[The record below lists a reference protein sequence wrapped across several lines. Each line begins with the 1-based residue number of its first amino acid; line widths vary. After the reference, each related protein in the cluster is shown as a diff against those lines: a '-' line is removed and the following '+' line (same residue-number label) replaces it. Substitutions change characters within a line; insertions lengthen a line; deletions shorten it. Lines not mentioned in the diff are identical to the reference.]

1 MILPVRTRKKGFTL
15 VETVI
20 AMTVTFVLLSMIL
33 SLIVAVIKNTEKND
47 HENAVHNDLNIAVL
61 NTSNWYNSFGAF
73 ESGDYLYDFSP
84 VVKSQNSGGEDVY
97 TVTSES
103 ELLAVYDAD
112 SETEDGIVS
121 PIATLHFDGGSKLFY
136 ASNRYSRYLLTNV
149 DRITF
154 LKKGK
159 IVKASIYYD
168 GESIPMI
175 LLLSNERL

>member
-20 AMTVTFVLLSMIL
+20 AMGVTFVLLSMIL

-84 VVKSQNSGGEDVY
+84 VLKSQNGAGEDVY
-97 TVTSES
+97 TVISEGR
-103 ELLAVYDAD
+103 LLAVYLAG
-112 SETEDGIVS
+112 SESEEGVVE
-121 PIATLHFDGGSKLFY
+121 PVATLRFDDETRTFY
-136 ASNRYSRYLLTNV
+136 ASNKYSRFLLKNV
-149 DRITF
+149 DKIIF
-154 LKKGK
+154 LKKGN